1 MRREV
6 IVIGGGLAG
15 SEAAWQAAN
24 MGVRVR
30 LYEMRPKRSTP
41 VHQTGKLAEL
51 VCTNS
56 LGGNGLES
64 AAGVL
69 KEEMRRLGSCIIECA
84 DAWRVPAGGALAV
97 DRERFAEAVTAK
109 IEGHPRI
116 EIVRE
121 EVTGLPAEGPVVVA
135 TGPLTSEALA
145 EKIKEVAGDD
155 DLYFYDAA
163 APIVTA
169 ESVDMSKGFWGARY
183 GRGGADYFN
192 CTLEKEEYEAF
203 YEALV
208 GAEVHEGHLKE
219 ELKFFEGCIPI
230 EELARRGKDT
240 MRYGPMRPVGLV
252 DPRTGRRPYAVVQL
266 RKEDIGATLFNLVGF
281 QTRLRWGEQK
291 RVLRLIPAL
300 REAEFVRYGVMHRNT
315 FLNSP
320 KALLPT
326 YQAKARRDLFFAGQI
341 TGVEG
346 YVESAGAGL
355 IAGINAA
362 RLALGEEP
370 LALPKETM
378 LGSLAHYIT
387 TADPKH
393 FQPMNANF
401 GLLPPLGERI
411 RDKAARKAALAER
424 ALAAIEAWKAKEG
437 VAAWV
442 QA

>member
-1 MRREV
+1 MRREL

-41 VHQTGKLAEL
+41 VHHTGKLAEL

-56 LGGNGLES
+56 LGANGLES

-84 DAWRVPAGGALAV
+84 DASSVPAGGALAV
-97 DRERFAEAVTAK
+97 DRERFADAVTAK
-109 IEGHPRI
+109 IESHPLI
-116 EIVRE
+116 EVVRE
-121 EVTGLPAEGPVVVA
+121 EVTELPREGPVVVA

-145 EKIKEVAGDD
+145 EKVKEIAGSD

-169 ESVDMSKGFWGARY
+169 ESVDQSKGFWGARY

-208 GAEVHEGHLKE
+208 SAEVHEGHLKE
-219 ELKFFEGCIPI
+219 ELKFFEACIPI
-230 EELARRGKDT
+230 EELARRGKET

-252 DPRTGRRPYAVVQL
+252 DPRTGKRPYAVVQL

-281 QTRLRWGEQK
+281 QTRLKWGEQK
-291 RVLRLIPAL
+291 RVFRLIPAL

-320 KALLPT
+320 KVLLPT
-326 YQAKARRDLFFAGQI
+326 YQAKARPDLFFAGQI

-362 RLALGEEP
+362 RLALGKEP
-370 LALPKETM
+370 LVLPKETM

-387 TADPKH
+387 TADPGH

-437 VAAWV
+437 IAAWV
-442 QA
+442 RA